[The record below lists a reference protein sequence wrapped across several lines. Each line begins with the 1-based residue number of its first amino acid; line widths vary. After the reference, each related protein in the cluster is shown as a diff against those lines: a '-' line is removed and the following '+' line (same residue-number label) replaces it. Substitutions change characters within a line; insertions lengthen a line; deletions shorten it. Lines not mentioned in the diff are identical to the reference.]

1 MNKFY
6 MLMAACAAMVVATGC
21 ASVQT
26 ASEKDMT
33 GMKLTTNP
41 ADQAIAQVNADN
53 FGFYLLSIPIFSG
66 STEKPGTML
75 FNQDTVTLANVTQ
88 MATAKCKDLGA
99 TKAIDMDSKI
109 SSMMIPLPIPFLFYL
124 KEVQVSTNAIK

>member
-1 MNKFY
+1 MRKIFV
-6 MLMAACAAMVVATGC
+6 LMAACAAMVVAVGC

-26 ASEKDMT
+26 ASEKDMN
-33 GMKLTTNP
+33 GMKPTTVA

-66 STEKPGTML
+66 STDKPGTMV
-75 FNQDTVTLANVTQ
+75 FNQDTVKLSNVVN
-88 MATAKCKDLGA
+88 MATLKSKELGA
-99 TKAIDMDSKI
+99 TKTVDTDSKI

-124 KEVQVSTNAIK
+124 KEVQVSTNAVR